1 MKCVISN
8 PNCKYQIHLQ
18 NPLTFSAGTT
28 IDITA
33 EKNNYENPSK
43 RSKCKAHLILF
54 KKPCCFLGRM
64 ISAAVYGTASVSF
77 L

>member
-8 PNCKYQIHLQ
+8 QNCKYQIHLQ

-33 EKNNYENPSK
+33 EKITMKILQNVPNAK
-43 RSKCKAHLILF
+43 LI
-54 KKPCCFLGRM
+54 
-64 ISAAVYGTASVSF
+64 
-77 L
+77 